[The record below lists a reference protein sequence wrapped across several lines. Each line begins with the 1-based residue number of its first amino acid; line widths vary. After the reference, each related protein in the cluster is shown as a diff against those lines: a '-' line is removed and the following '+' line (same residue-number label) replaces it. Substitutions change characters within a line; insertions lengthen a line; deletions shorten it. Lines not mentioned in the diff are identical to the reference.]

1 MRQQTVKNRRGFTL
15 SELIVVIAIAPIVVL
30 SIGIV
35 LVDSQRGWN
44 QMYNH
49 VNNGVVSDGYVAR
62 KAFDA
67 VVRKS
72 SIKRERLGNDNDE
85 VEVYYYN
92 DPASFTELDRY
103 ARFYAAGTEL
113 LVDYGELNANG
124 NPKGQCQ
131 TVTLARNVEFASFSV
146 AGSCVQMTL
155 RLDNGREALT
165 VMTSAFRHYE

>member
-1 MRQQTVKNRRGFTL
+1 MRQQTVKNKRGFTL
-15 SELIVVIAIAPIVVL
+15 TELTVVMAMAPVVIL
-30 SIGIV
+30 SMGIV

-44 QMYNH
+44 QMYNR
-49 VNNGVVSDGYVAR
+49 VYSGVVTDGYAAR
-62 KAFDA
+62 KTFDT

-72 SIKRERLGNDNDE
+72 SITRERLGNGE

-92 DPASFTELDRY
+92 DPASSTELDRY
-103 ARFYAAGTEL
+103 ARFYADGTEL

-124 NPKGQCQ
+124 SPKGPRQ

-146 AGSCVQMTL
+146 AGTCVQMTL

-165 VMTSAFRHYE
+165 VMTSAIRHNE